1 MQRAST
7 PADRENNCL
16 IPNRRLTGLGF
27 RGLGFGRVATS
38 LTVGPSPVTIRWERC
53 SEKSTNPNP
62 LKPNPSAADAGG
74 MAFSGYGRGL
84 VREAL
89 PIWGAPAPK
98 TSPGWGLPPL
108 KPPA

>member
-27 RGLGFGRVATS
+27 TGLGFGRVATS
-38 LTVGPSPVTIRWERC
+38 LSVGPSPVTIRGKRF

-74 MAFSGYGRGL
+74 MAFSGYGRAPIL
-84 VREAL
+84 NSNEIREPA
-89 PIWGAPAPK
+89 GAWEMMPVC
-98 TSPGWGLPPL
+98 LL
-108 KPPA
+108 DLL